1 MSEIDKN
8 ENNSTERLKMV
19 MNWGAIT
26 GIVLIILGVIFYML
40 GIRESKIAQLVSFA
54 GMIACLYFGMKQYRD
69 TIGNGFISY
78 SKSLGTGVKI
88 SFFSSII
95 MGFYVF
101 IFFNFIDSNLIIEML
116 NQQEQAMIDK
126 DMPTEQIEQA
136 MNMTKKFM
144 TPTTMAVM
152 SVLSFTLMG
161 SIFSL
166 IISLFVKREDKSFE
180 GGFLDQ

>member
-1 MSEIDKN
+1 
-8 ENNSTERLKMV
+8 

-26 GIVLIILGVIFYML
+26 GIVLIVIGVIFYML
-40 GIRESKIAQLVSFA
+40 GIRESKIAQFISFA

-69 TIGNGFISY
+69 VIGNGFLSY
-78 SKSLGTGVKI
+78 SKAIGTGVKI

-95 MGFYVF
+95 MGFYMF
-101 IFFNFIDSNLIIEML
+101 IFFSYIDSHLIVEML

-144 TPTTMAVM
+144 TPTAMAAI
-152 SVLSFTLMG
+152 SVFSFTLMG

-166 IISLFVKREDKSFE
+166 IIALFVKREDKSFE